1 MLAVE
6 RISGRDAAR
15 SVATE
20 YVQRFPDGT
29 YLLQAHS
36 ILANPTP

>member
-6 RISGRDAAR
+6 RVSGRAAAR
-15 SVATE
+15 DVAVE
-20 YVQRFPDGT
+20 YLRRFPNGT

-36 ILANPTP
+36 ILANQ